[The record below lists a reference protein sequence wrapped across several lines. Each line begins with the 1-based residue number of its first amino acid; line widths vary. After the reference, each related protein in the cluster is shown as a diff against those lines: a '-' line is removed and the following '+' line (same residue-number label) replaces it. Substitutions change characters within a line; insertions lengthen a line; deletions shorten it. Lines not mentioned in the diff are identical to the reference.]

1 MFGTRCFL
9 ADRVKLDFIYID
21 SGGGHRAAATALK
34 VILEREATAEVQLTS
49 LQQVLDPI
57 DPVRRL
63 TGKRLE
69 DFYNLLLRRGW
80 TRGSEQLLTP
90 LRAAI
95 RYYHPDEVRLLEE
108 HWRQT
113 RPSLVVSLVPQFNR
127 ALWESLHR
135 VNADVPMVTI
145 LTDFADFPPHF
156 WIEPQEQSFVCG
168 TERAV
173 QQALQLGVEA
183 DRVFRASGMIVHP
196 RFYEAAAIDCAAE
209 RARLGLKAKTP
220 TGLVLFGGQG
230 SVTMREIAR
239 RIDESELEVQL
250 ILMCG
255 RNQALADELLSE
267 GSRCKRVVVSFTTE
281 VPYYMQL
288 ADFFIGKPGPGSL
301 SEALLMKLPAIVE
314 SNARTMPQERYNV
327 EWLLEQKVGLA
338 VKDFCEIADAVERLL
353 LPGVLD
359 EYRQRVAGLKNR
371 AVYEIPGM
379 LREVSKRCTFPTRT
393 RRWGQM
399 PPFAP
404 GIEAGTAGSP

>member
-1 MFGTRCFL
+1 MDTTEL
-9 ADRVKLDFIYID
+9 IYFD
-21 SGGGHRAAATALK
+21 AGGGHRAAASALEI
-34 VILEREATAEVQLTS
+34 VLAREATGEVQITS

-69 DFYNLLLRRGW
+69 EVYNLLLRRGW

-127 ALWESLHR
+127 ALWDSLHQ
-135 VNADVPMVTI
+135 VDSSVPLVTI

-156 WIEPQEQSFVCG
+156 WIEPQEQFFICG
-168 TERAV
+168 TERAA
-173 QQALQLGVEA
+173 QQALELGVDA
-183 DRVFRASGMIVHP
+183 DRVSRASGMIVHP
-196 RFYEAAAIDCAAE
+196 RFYEAPPIDRDAE
-209 RARLGLKAKTP
+209 RTRLGLDAKTP

-230 SVTMREIAR
+230 SVAMREIAR
-239 RIDESELEVQL
+239 QLDESELEVQL

-255 RNQALADELLSE
+255 RNQALADDLRGER
-267 GSRCKRVVVSFTTE
+267 SRCKRVVVGFTTE

-314 SNARTMPQERYNV
+314 RNARTMPQERYNV
-327 EWLLEQKVGLA
+327 EWLLEKKVGLA
-338 VKDFCEIADAVERLL
+338 VKDCAEIADAVQGLL
-353 LPGVLD
+353 RPGVLE
-359 EYRQRVAGLKNR
+359 EYRRRVAALENH

-379 LREVSKRCTFPTRT
+379 LREVRERCSLGMRNYAGCRPPTF
-393 RRWGQM
+393 
-399 PPFAP
+399 
-404 GIEAGTAGSP
+404 AGVERMSTAGRI

>member
-1 MFGTRCFL
+1 MDITEL
-9 ADRVKLDFIYID
+9 IYFD
-21 SGGGHRAAATALK
+21 AGGGHRAAASALEVVLK
-34 VILEREATAEVQLTS
+34 REATDEVQITS

-69 DFYNLLLRRGW
+69 EVYNLLLRRGW

-95 RYYHPDEVRLLEE
+95 RYYHPDEVRLLEK

-127 ALWESLHR
+127 ALWDSLHQ
-135 VNADVPMVTI
+135 VDPGVPLVTI

-156 WIEPQEQSFVCG
+156 WIEPQEQFFICG
-168 TERAV
+168 TGRAA
-173 QQALQLGVEA
+173 QQALELGVDA

-196 RFYEAAAIDCAAE
+196 RFYEAPPIDRDAE
-209 RARLGLKAKTP
+209 RIRLGLDAKTP

-230 SVTMREIAR
+230 SVAMREIAR
-239 RIDESELEVQL
+239 QLDESELEMQL
-250 ILMCG
+250 VLMCG
-255 RNQALADELLSE
+255 RNQALADGLRAEH
-267 GSRCKRVVVSFTTE
+267 SRCKRVVVGFTTE

-314 SNARTMPQERYNV
+314 RNARTMPQERYNV
-327 EWLLEQKVGLA
+327 EWLLEKRVGLA
-338 VKDFCEIADAVERLL
+338 VKDFCEIADAVQGLL
-353 LPGVLD
+353 RPGVLE
-359 EYRQRVAGLKNR
+359 EYRRRVAALENH

-379 LREVSKRCTFPTRT
+379 LREVRERCSLVMRNYARCSPPTFAAVERT
-393 RRWGQM
+393 G
-399 PPFAP
+399 A
-404 GIEAGTAGSP
+404 AGRV